1 MVENSSKKEF
11 QKWKK
16 KKKKKLYY
24 TSSPIHW
31 PIHCNPTAQHKR
43 GRGHGRQKI
52 EVRAQ
57 RQSFQAIPSIPKTV
71 AITLCH
77 MNLWSLH
84 HKHHMP
90 FSIYL
95 YKNTRLNEDSRSH
108 NLLTS
113 IRFILQFSIELNHL
127 QSKRWLNEIGYCMLN
142 EFIIHKQRG
151 WAAYLCTIYS
161 KSLPFSGC
169 GVEIIFNGILWFM
182 CLGLWRSL
190 QDLWRSSGDL

>member
-1 MVENSSKKEF
+1 MKNKIKNRSFITHQVPFIDPFTVIPRPNIKEVEGMEDNRLKWELRGSHFRPFLQS
-11 QKWKK
+11 QKRLPS
-16 KKKKKLYY
+16 LYVIWIY
-24 TSSPIHW
+24 DRSTTNITCHSLYISTKTHDL
-31 PIHCNPTAQHKR
+31 T
-43 GRGHGRQKI
+43 KI
-52 EVRAQ
+52 PGV
-57 RQSFQAIPSIPKTV
+57 T
-71 AITLCH
+71 
-77 MNLWSLH
+77 
-84 HKHHMP
+84 
-90 FSIYL
+90 
-95 YKNTRLNEDSRSH
+95 
-108 NLLTS
+108 LLTS